1 MSLVAAEDHTR
12 ARIYSDGVVPGAEA
26 TPELVESYLQR
37 NEFFW
42 LDITRPASA
51 TGSRMLDELGL
62 DADTR
67 RFLVGFPRRASVLRS
82 RDHAWIVLHA
92 AVGESGS
99 AEIHAVTSRNF
110 LITTRQDACP
120 PLDALFD
127 SWSEDFLPRH
137 EPTAVV
143 SQALY
148 RLTDTVVTSFTS
160 VLEYIDDEIDDL
172 QSEIVTSPSNEHLQ
186 RLFGM
191 QRNIVEMRRVVVP
204 QRDMFGRLAAE
215 VIRLPHEDESTALLF
230 RVTYDQFIRLSD
242 LLDSYRDPLERRTR
256 HAPVHGV
263 QPVGPG
269 DDSAD
274 GHRHHLPAPHVHHR
288 VFRAELRLHA
298 GSHPVPLGL
307 PRARDRDGAARAGL
321 LVLSLPPARMDRSSK
336 QESRAPVLTRR
347 RVAGLG

>member
-242 LLDSYRDPLERRTR
+242 LLDSYRDLLSGALDMHLSTVSNRLGQVTTQLTVIATIFLPLTFITGFFGQNFAFMQDHIQSRW
-256 HAPVHGV
+256 A
-263 QPVGPG
+263 
-269 DDSAD
+269 
-274 GHRHHLPAPHVHHR
+274 
-288 VFRAELRLHA
+288 F
-298 GSHPVPLGL
+298 
-307 PRARDRDGAARAGL
+307 
-321 LVLSLPPARMDRSSK
+321 LVLGIGTELLA
-336 QESRAPVLTRR
+336 LGFLFFLFRR
-347 RVAGLG
+347 RGWIGPQSRKAAPPS